1 MVPLFTRR
9 SVTHPH
15 RLFTCHVC
23 EERICLEDVMTIQV
37 CDYSDDDRRQ
47 YDLDSLKIDPIIV
60 HLVTVNRSEWSVVVA
75 VSGDDSNLSHRVF
88 EVVVQIM
95 DLDLEKESD
104 SHLAQSLLQQ
114 DKEDGPG
121 GTEVIIET
129 PPDLS
134 LQDLIC

>member
-1 MVPLFTRR
+1 VI
-9 SVTHPH
+9 
-15 RLFTCHVC
+15 
-23 EERICLEDVMTIQV
+23 E
-37 CDYSDDDRRQ
+37 
-47 YDLDSLKIDPIIV
+47 
-60 HLVTVNRSEWSVVVA
+60 VVA
-75 VSGDDSNLSHRVF
+75 
-88 EVVVQIM
+88 QIM